1 MAVFRDPR
9 GAGLRLA
16 GYETVCASDGKEALA
31 RVAAGRPDL
40 VLLDLAMP
48 VLDGLGF
55 LRAFRADP
63 ANARVPVIVLT
74 AAAERQTVLEA
85 ASLGAREYMLKSR
98 FSMQDMLER
107 VKRRLED
114 PGPAV
119 QQGGQG
125 AHVEA
130 APAAGAGLTDAELR
144 IRQSKPLSRA
154 VGGGGERPKVA
165 WR

>member
-1 MAVFRDPR
+1 VSTILVVDDMAIFRDPL
-9 GAGLRLA
+9 AASLRLA
-16 GYETVCASDGKEALA
+16 GYETVCAADGKEALA
-31 RVAAGRPDL
+31 RVGEGRPDL

-74 AAAERQTVLEA
+74 AAAERHTVLEA
-85 ASLGAREYMLKSR
+85 AALGAREYLLKSR

-114 PGPAV
+114 PGA
-119 QQGGQG
+119 
-125 AHVEA
+125 ATA
-130 APAAGAGLTDAELR
+130 TATAPAPSPASDLTEAEMR
-144 IRQSKPLSRA
+144 IRQS
-154 VGGGGERPKVA
+154 
-165 WR
+165 

>member
-1 MAVFRDPR
+1 MAIFRDPL
-9 GAGLRLA
+9 AASLRLA
-16 GYETVCASDGKEALA
+16 GDETVCASDGKEGLA

-114 PGPAV
+114 PTAPPQAGGKLEPVPAPT
-119 QQGGQG
+119 GK
-125 AHVEA
+125 
-130 APAAGAGLTDAELR
+130 GLTEAELR
-144 IRQSKPLSRA
+144 IRQS
-154 VGGGGERPKVA
+154 
-165 WR
+165 